1 MPNFNESEEEIKTRG
16 KMYAITTL
24 SVISVIVIYIISL
37 INSINTA
44 FDVLFTNKK
53 RYYVLDVDNQ
63 NKDKVIELFQT
74 ETENIN
80 YCNSIYKIEYYN
92 GFPDGKNYTMY
103 CKDEDNITFSIDKV
117 EEDTLATYIY
127 KKGTIETK

>member
-24 SVISVIVIYIISL
+24 SVISVIIIYIISL

-44 FDVLFTNKK
+44 FDVLFTKNK

-80 YCNSIYKIEYYN
+80 YCNSIYKIEYYI